1 MFPLF
6 PQTEFRILRS
16 PKKDPPEVD
25 PKSIMELMSAVF
37 EHGEEVTLEV
47 RGKCEI
53 MAAEFFKVAW
63 ENLANYADDVQA
75 SKTRLVRLIDE
86 TFSRILDPDIMA
98 PRGDYM
104 PISGGFRTPRGEE
117 CRGVATINDRLH
129 DLSLPMI
136 PLIAKHFGSSL
147 EIAFQA
153 PEQGIFSFTMAPQ
166 NGFEL
171 DLSILDLDIEVGTSI
186 TVRTWGPNRANANE
200 AVRAVLQNLWQCD
213 DWLRNQKG
221 ADLTSEDSIRHLL
234 EFVDCIE
241 KQQSSGY
248 GSIQNPSISTLLA
261 QDQVF
266 INSATSQTSKKQAL
280 GQLIAPH
287 AQKYGLQVASVL
299 GRVESVELRE
309 GLVIAY
315 AAMERTP
322 RIWITFG
329 VYPSGVVW
337 DDTGKGAKLVAMVL
351 FARDTYDTWRAYR
364 RKMAMLFW
372 GNPRFQEQ
380 LIASRT
386 REEFLTGLR
395 QTEKAMM

>member
-1 MFPLF
+1 
-6 PQTEFRILRS
+6 
-16 PKKDPPEVD
+16 
-25 PKSIMELMSAVF
+25 
-37 EHGEEVTLEV
+37 
-47 RGKCEI
+47 

-63 ENLANYADDVQA
+63 ENLGNYANEGQA
-75 SKTRLVRLIDE
+75 GKTRLSRLIDE
-86 TFSRILDPDIMA
+86 TFGRILDPDIIA
-98 PRGDYM
+98 HSGNYM
-104 PISGGFRTPRGEE
+104 PVSGSIKTPPGEE

-129 DLSLPMI
+129 DLTLPMI
-136 PLIAKHFGSSL
+136 PLIAKHFGSSV

-171 DLSILDLDIEVGTSI
+171 DLSILDLDIEVGTNI
-186 TVRTWGPNRANANE
+186 TVRTWGPNRANAND

-234 EFVDCIE
+234 EFVECIE
-241 KQQSSGY
+241 KQQNSGF
-248 GSIQNPSISTLLA
+248 GSIQNPSISSLLA
-261 QDQVF
+261 PDQVF
-266 INSATSQTSKKQAL
+266 IYRATSQISKKQAL
-280 GQLIAPH
+280 GQLVAPH
-287 AQKYGLQVASVL
+287 AQRYGLQVASVL
-299 GRVESVELRE
+299 GQVESVELRE

-315 AAMERTP
+315 AAMERRP
-322 RIWITFG
+322 RISITFG

-337 DDTGKGAKLVAMVL
+337 DDAEKGAKLVAMVL

-380 LIASRT
+380 LITSRN